1 VVNGKPSP
9 LGVNIY
15 RFPSLPKN
23 RSFVH
28 RSARQGVAALADV
41 FGLDDAAPKCACRV
55 QGAFDLDLDSPSR
68 SMLGVQWL

>member
-28 RSARQGVAALADV
+28 RSARQVVAALADV
-41 FGLDDAAPKCACRV
+41 FSVDDAALRAILVFLLAK
-55 QGAFDLDLDSPSR
+55 LL
-68 SMLGVQWL
+68 

>member
-28 RSARQGVAALADV
+28 RSVRQVVAALADA
-41 FGLDDAAPKCACRV
+41 FGLDDAAPNASA
-55 QGAFDLDLDSPSR
+55 AFRTRLTLASMSPSR
-68 SMLGVQWL
+68 SMPGVQWL

>member
-23 RSFVH
+23 RSFMH
-28 RSARQGVAALADV
+28 RSARQVVAALADV
-41 FGLDDAAPKCACRV
+41 FGLDDAALRAILVFLLAK
-55 QGAFDLDLDSPSR
+55 LL
-68 SMLGVQWL
+68 

>member
-28 RSARQGVAALADV
+28 RSARQVVAALADV
-41 FGLDDAAPKCACRV
+41 FGLDDAAPKCTWHV
-55 QGAFDLDLDSPSR
+55 QVALTLTSMSPSR
-68 SMLGVQWL
+68 SMLGV

>member
-9 LGVNIY
+9 PGVNIY

-28 RSARQGVAALADV
+28 RSARQVVAALAAV
-41 FGLDDAAPKCACRV
+41 FSLEDAAPKAILVFLLARP
-55 QGAFDLDLDSPSR
+55 L
-68 SMLGVQWL
+68 

>member
-15 RFPSLPKN
+15 HFPSLPKN

-28 RSARQGVAALADV
+28 RSARQVVAALADV
-41 FGLDDAAPKCACRV
+41 FGLDDAAPIPRRAQV
-55 QGAFDLDLDSPSR
+55 GWLAMSAAGQLWR
-68 SMLGVQWL
+68 SAEHAKP